1 MKKRL
6 TNTTVYEPNNDVK
19 LKVVNKPL
27 VDPDTGEQYGYDTVV
42 TITVTRKLQSE
53 ELRFSSDDEIA
64 EFMAQVDYDE
74 SQQRLL

>member
-53 ELRFSSDDEIA
+53 ELRFSSDDDIA

>member
-42 TITVTRKLQSE
+42 TITVTRKLQPE
-53 ELRFSSDDEIA
+53 ELRFSSDDDIA
-64 EFMAQVDYDE
+64 
-74 SQQRLL
+74 

>member
-27 VDPDTGEQYGYDTVV
+27 VDSDTGEQYGYDTVV
-42 TITVTRKLQSE
+42 TITVTRKLQPE
-53 ELRFSSDDEIA
+53 ELRFSSDDDIA
-64 EFMAQVDYDE
+64 EFMAQIDYDE

>member
-42 TITVTRKLQSE
+42 TITVTRKLQPE
-53 ELRFSSDDEIA
+53 ELRFSSDDDIA

>member
-42 TITVTRKLQSE
+42 TITVTRKL
-53 ELRFSSDDEIA
+53 
-64 EFMAQVDYDE
+64 
-74 SQQRLL
+74 

>member
-6 TNTTVYEPNNDVK
+6 TNTTIYEPNNDVK

-42 TITVTRKLQSE
+42 TITVTRKLQPE
-53 ELRFSSDDEIA
+53 ELRFSSDDDIA